1 MRNVFF
7 AISAS
12 LAMFSVA
19 ACSPAGEQQAAG
31 ANPDCFRRSTDM
43 VGGPFELVA
52 ADGRTLTQKDFAGR
66 KALVFFG
73 YTYCPDICPIT
84 LYNVGKAMQD
94 VPADKQPA
102 TIFISVDPARDTPE
116 TLAQYIRSNGFP
128 QDITGLTGSEAQL
141 TAATDAFKTSFGRG
155 DDSESAGGYLVSHSS
170 ILYLMDEN
178 WKLQTF
184 FMQDES
190 AEAISSC
197 LKALD

>member
-7 AISAS
+7 AMSAC
-12 LAMFSVA
+12 LAILS
-19 ACSPAGEQQAAG
+19 ACSPTGGQPAAG

-66 KALVFFG
+66 KALIFFG

-94 VPADKQPA
+94 VPADKRPA
-102 TIFISVDPARDTPE
+102 TIFVSVDPARDTPE
-116 TLAQYIRSNGFP
+116 KIAQYIRSNGFP
-128 QDITGLTGSEAQL
+128 QDIVGLTGSEAQL
-141 TAATDAFKTSFGRG
+141 TAATEAFKTSFGRG
-155 DDSESAGGYLVSHSS
+155 DPSDSAGGYLVSHSS
-170 ILYLMDEN
+170 ILYLMDET

-190 AEAISSC
+190 AEAIASC
-197 LKALD
+197 IAALD

>member
-7 AISAS
+7 AISTC
-12 LAMFSVA
+12 LAVLG
-19 ACSPAGEQQAAG
+19 ACSPAGGQQAGG
-31 ANPDCFRRSTDM
+31 ASPDCFKRSTDM

-52 ADGRTLTQKDFAGR
+52 ADGRTMTQKDFAGR

-116 TLAQYIRSNGFP
+116 TIAQYIASNGFP
-128 QDITGLTGSEAQL
+128 QNITGLTGSEAQL

-155 DDSESAGGYLVSHSS
+155 DASDSAGGYLVSHSS

-190 AEAISSC
+190 AEAIAGC